1 VFGGIAGGLHS
12 IKAAMRFT
20 AFMHSTGSLV
30 DEARPH
36 DRRQPISGPQ
46 PSSRLFL
53 TTRNAGGTIAMWL
66 RHQTA
71 TSGTARR
78 RIVAMPVVVLMTSQ
92 GIP

>member
-1 VFGGIAGGLHS
+1 
-12 IKAAMRFT
+12 MRFT

-53 TTRNAGGTIAMWL
+53 TTRNAGGTIAMWF
-66 RHQTA
+66 HQTA

-78 RIVAMPVVVLMTSQ
+78 RIVSMPVVVLMTSQ